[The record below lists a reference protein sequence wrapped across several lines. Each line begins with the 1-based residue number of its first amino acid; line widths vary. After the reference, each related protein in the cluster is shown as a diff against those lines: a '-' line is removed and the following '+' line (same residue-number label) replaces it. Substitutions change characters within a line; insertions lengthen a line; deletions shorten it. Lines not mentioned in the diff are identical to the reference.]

1 MKIKILID
9 AKIKCHILC
18 PDLDLKNRKHRKLHI
33 KMCKRKMTKKIC
45 RWQCVPV
52 SSVKSSAR
60 VGSANIKEQC
70 NRPGD
75 AKIERTVQFCQVL

>member
-9 AKIKCHILC
+9 PKMKSCILC
-18 PDLDLKNRKHRKLHI
+18 PNLDLKKESTGSFTSKCVNEKDKQKAAGGNVCLI
-33 KMCKRKMTKKIC
+33 KCKIRCK
-45 RWQCVPV
+45 
-52 SSVKSSAR
+52 

-75 AKIERTVQFCQVL
+75 AKIERTVQFCQVV